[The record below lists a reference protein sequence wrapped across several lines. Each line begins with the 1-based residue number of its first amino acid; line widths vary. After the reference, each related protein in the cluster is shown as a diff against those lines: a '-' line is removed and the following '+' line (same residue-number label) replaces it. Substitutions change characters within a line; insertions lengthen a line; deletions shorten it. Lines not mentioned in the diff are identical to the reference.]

1 MSSSLEG
8 RKLQLAGGSTFLV
21 SLPRRWVLDNGL
33 KAGDTLF
40 VETIKDGSVAIRR
53 NAGER
58 PTVRRKVF
66 EERGGEARDHLLRKL
81 IGAYISGFGLIEIRF
96 APDKGPFVRRVA
108 REFCRLVIGPEVIE
122 DTRNGLVIQDLSDP
136 SELSSEKC
144 LRRMHL
150 VVRAMLE
157 DAILAIKTSDAR
169 LAHDVAQR
177 DQDVDRLYW
186 MVAKRYHLSN
196 APNGNGHAVD
206 AVDRDSILGFRLV
219 AKLLERTG
227 DHAVRI
233 ADAFETIVGTRG
245 VEPRL
250 VKELEE
256 ANASGIAMF
265 DKAFNALMA
274 GDIDLANEA
283 IDARAD
289 HQKLIDALS
298 HRVATRKGEE
308 LLALGAVVDS
318 LGRTASYATDIA
330 EQAIDWAV
338 IVEGNEV
345 ATPP

>member
-1 MSSSLEG
+1 MEG

-21 SLPRRWVLDNGL
+21 SLPRWWVLNHGL

-40 VETIKDGSVAIRR
+40 VDTEGDGSVSIRR
-53 NAGER
+53 NSTDR
-58 PTVRRKVF
+58 PAVRRKIF
-66 EERGGEARDHLLRKL
+66 EERGEEARDHLLRKL

-96 APDKGPFVRRVA
+96 PPDRGPFVRRVA
-108 REFCRLVIGPEVIE
+108 REYCRLVIGPEVIE
-122 DTRNGLVIQDLSDP
+122 DSRNNLVIQDLSDP

-157 DAILAIKTSDAR
+157 DSIQALKTSDSR
-169 LAHDVAQR
+169 LAHDVALR

-186 MVAKRYHLSN
+186 MVAKRYHLGTTS
-196 APNGNGHAVD
+196 NGNGNGKSAS
-206 AVDRDSILGFRLV
+206 AAANSNAMLGFRLV

-233 ADAFETIVGTRG
+233 AGTFDTIVGPKG
-245 VEPRL
+245 LDPKL

-256 ANASGIAMF
+256 ANASGVSIL
-265 DKAFNALMA
+265 DKAFNALIA
-274 GDIDLANEA
+274 GDIELANQA
-283 IDARAD
+283 IDARLP

-298 HRVATRKGEE
+298 HRVAARKGEE

-338 IVEGNEV
+338 YANGE
-345 ATPP
+345 TPAAA